1 VESLA
6 GGIDAWNGLVAT
18 GGYSQGM
25 DLLEGVKYAVD
36 ILPIAIA
43 LEEGACIFYGAVGEI
58 LDDAEAGEI
67 FATLVKAEE
76 RHKGKLVEACRV
88 MMPDVRCEIPS
99 GEEGLRGFMEGAV
112 RVDEALEWA
121 RSKKDHP
128 AEILD
133 LAMQMEANS
142 LDFYLKVAG
151 RSEFTPVRGTLDE
164 LIADEKGHLERLG
177 ALLEKKA

>member
-1 VESLA
+1 
-6 GGIDAWNGLVAT
+6 
-18 GGYSQGM
+18 M
-25 DLLEGVKYAVD
+25 DVLEGVRYAVD
-36 ILPIAIA
+36 ILPVALA
-43 LEEGACIFYGAVGEI
+43 LEEGARIFYGTVGEI

-67 FATLVKAEE
+67 FAALVKAEE

-88 MMPDVRCEIPS
+88 MMPDVQCEIPA

-112 RVDEALEWA
+112 RIDEALEWV

-128 AEILD
+128 VEILD

-151 RSEFTPVRGTLDE
+151 RSEFTPVRGILDE
-164 LIADEKGHLERLG
+164 LIADEKGHLKRLG
-177 ALLEKKA
+177 RLLEKRI